1 MRVVNEMAKTPLPA
15 DQEMRQ
21 LNVKVPPEDAN
32 FVQEV
37 LRPQL
42 GFPYN
47 AEAVREVISQLRTW
61 FRLPVYVVDVLKKD
75 ADAQKLH
82 ILDYLQMLLHKRYE
96 DLAAE
101 GRERGAPGS
110 RAATPS
116 PTSKS
121 GRR

>member
-1 MRVVNEMAKTPLPA
+1 MTKSRVSA

-21 LNVKVPPEDAN
+21 LNLKVPAEDSE
-32 FVQEV
+32 FVQQV

-61 FRLPVYVVDVLKKD
+61 FRLPSYVVDVLKKD
-75 ADAQKLH
+75 AEAQKLH
-82 ILDYLQMLLHKRYE
+82 ILNYLQMLLHKRYE
-96 DLAAE
+96 ELAAE
-101 GRERGAPGS
+101 GRERPPPRTS
-110 RAATPS
+110 TPS
-116 PTSKS
+116 STPSKS

>member
-1 MRVVNEMAKTPLPA
+1 MCGVEEMAKTPLPA

-61 FRLPVYVVDVLKKD
+61 FRLPSYVVEVLKKD
-75 ADAQKLH
+75 AEAQKLH
-82 ILDYLQMLLHKRYE
+82 VLDYLQMLLHKRYE
-96 DLAAE
+96 ELAAE
-101 GRERGAPGS
+101 GRAPSSRGS
-110 RAATPS
+110 TPS
-116 PTSKS
+116 STPSKS

>member
-1 MRVVNEMAKTPLPA
+1 MGAVHAMAKTPLPA

-61 FRLPVYVVDVLKKD
+61 FRLPSYVVDVLKKD
-75 ADAQKLH
+75 AESQKLH

-96 DLAAE
+96 DLATE
-101 GRERGAPGS
+101 GRERPPPRPS
-110 RAATPS
+110 STPS
-116 PTSKS
+116 SSKA

>member
-1 MRVVNEMAKTPLPA
+1 MRAVHEMAKTPLPA

-37 LRPQL
+37 LRPAL

-75 ADAQKLH
+75 AESQKLH

-101 GRERGAPGS
+101 GRERGTVSP
-110 RAATPS
+110 RASCLPPPS
-116 PTSKS
+116 
-121 GRR
+121 

>member
-1 MRVVNEMAKTPLPA
+1 MLWLMAKTPMPA

-21 LNVKVPPEDAN
+21 LNVKVPPEDAH

-37 LRPQL
+37 LRPAL

-61 FRLPVYVVDVLKKD
+61 FRLPPYVVELLKRD
-75 ADAQKLH
+75 AAAQRLN
-82 ILDYLQMLLHKRYE
+82 ILEYLQVLLHRRYE
-96 DLAAE
+96 ELASSARRQ
-101 GRERGAPGS
+101 GKGPGLS
-110 RAATPS
+110 RPTTAAHPR
-116 PTSKS
+116 P

>member
-1 MRVVNEMAKTPLPA
+1 MSAVHEMAKTPLPA

-61 FRLPVYVVDVLKKD
+61 FRLPSYVVDVLKRD
-75 ADAQKLH
+75 AESQKLH
-82 ILDYLQMLLHKRYE
+82 ILNYLQMLLHKRYE
-96 DLAAE
+96 DLAQE
-101 GRERGAPGS
+101 GRERPPP
-110 RAATPS
+110 RTATPPPS
-116 PTSKS
+116 PSKS

>member
-1 MRVVNEMAKTPLPA
+1 MGAVREMAKTPLPA

-61 FRLPVYVVDVLKKD
+61 FRLPSYVVDVLKKD
-75 ADAQKLH
+75 AEAQKLH
-82 ILDYLQMLLHKRYE
+82 ILNYLQMLLHKRYE

-101 GRERGAPGS
+101 GRERPPARTS
-110 RAATPS
+110 TPS
-116 PTSKS
+116 PVTSKS

>member
-1 MRVVNEMAKTPLPA
+1 MLLLMAKTPMPA

-21 LNVKVPPEDAN
+21 LNVKVPPEDAH

-37 LRPQL
+37 LRPAL

-61 FRLPVYVVDVLKKD
+61 FRLPAYVVDLLKRD
-75 ADAQKLH
+75 AAAQGLN
-82 ILDYLQMLLHKRYE
+82 ILQYLQMLLHRRYE
-96 DLAAE
+96 ELAA
-101 GRERGAPGS
+101 GERGHGKGPGLS
-110 RAATPS
+110 RPTTAAHPRQ
-116 PTSKS
+116 

>member
-1 MRVVNEMAKTPLPA
+1 
-15 DQEMRQ
+15 MRQ

-61 FRLPVYVVDVLKKD
+61 FRLPGYVVDVLKKD
-75 ADAQKLH
+75 ADAHKLH

-101 GRERGAPGS
+101 GRERGPSAS
-110 RAATPS
+110 RASAPSATP
-116 PTSKS
+116 SKS

>member
-1 MRVVNEMAKTPLPA
+1 MRAVHEMAKTPLPA

-32 FVQEV
+32 YVQEV

-61 FRLPVYVVDVLKKD
+61 FRLPSYVVDVLKRD
-75 ADAQKLH
+75 AEAQKLH

-101 GRERGAPGS
+101 GRERGASAPRGS
-110 RAATPS
+110 SATPT
-116 PTSKS
+116 PSKS
-121 GRR
+121 GR

>member
-1 MRVVNEMAKTPLPA
+1 
-15 DQEMRQ
+15 MRQ

-61 FRLPVYVVDVLKKD
+61 FRLPSYVVDVLKKD
-75 ADAQKLH
+75 AESQKLH

-96 DLAAE
+96 DLATE
-101 GRERGAPGS
+101 GRERPPP
-110 RAATPS
+110 RPS
-116 PTSKS
+116 PTPSSSKS